1 VNLTKIKEQKIIKIG
16 KLFGYLENDDEEHE
30 LIITAFFELFLL

>member
-30 LIITAFFELFLL
+30 LIITASL